1 MNIEKIFN
9 YKLIVCI
16 INLFLISGMFLAVFS
31 NYQTQTN
38 SKEVIFSSKNNI
50 FNKYSDDSKMLIP
63 EKNFF
68 SIDQEFFKSIET
80 DIRKK
85 IFKKNGELVGIKLY
99 ENEDDNFPI
108 VFEEYNEKNFITQI
122 TKYNKEN
129 GFKLYT
135 IKYIY
140 DKSKVINKIKE
151 IYNDLQKI
159 SQIEIYNVNYSCDK
173 SNDYLSKVTKY
184 NDFNSIL
191 YTVDYIYNKLQ
202 KVSRINKDIYNDSGK
217 RLFTEIYHII
227 DGSEMPVLI
236 KKIRYSLKNGII
248 ESIFHYFNAK
258 DNKKK
263 IVKQF
268 FVGGI
273 LDKTI
278 TEETDLLAN
287 KKTKIVYQD
296 RNDEI
301 FKINKYDLNQHMWCS
316 EVYKNKVIVD
326 RRCEDKKDKS
336 NRSYKH
342 YQKLQNKED
351 LALID
356 EQFIDEQNNV
366 WNKEY
371 IYKANG
377 ELDHVIAKKI
387 YY

>member
-1 MNIEKIFN
+1 M
-9 YKLIVCI
+9 
-16 INLFLISGMFLAVFS
+16 
-31 NYQTQTN
+31 
-38 SKEVIFSSKNNI
+38 
-50 FNKYSDDSKMLIP
+50 
-63 EKNFF
+63 
-68 SIDQEFFKSIET
+68 
-80 DIRKK
+80 
-85 IFKKNGELVGIKLY
+85 
-99 ENEDDNFPI
+99 
-108 VFEEYNEKNFITQI
+108 FEEYNEKNFITQV

-140 DKSKVINKIKE
+140 DKSSKVINKIKE

-159 SQIEIYNVNYSCDK
+159 SQIEIYNVNYSFDK
-173 SNDYLSKVTKY
+173 SNDCLSKVTKY
-184 NDFNSIL
+184 NDFNNIL
-191 YTVDYIYNKLQ
+191 YTIDYIYNKSQ
-202 KVSRINKDIYNDSGK
+202 KVSRMNKDIYNDLGK

-273 LDKTI
+273 LYKTI

-301 FKINKYDLNQHMWCS
+301 FKISEYDLNQHMWCS
-316 EVYKNKVIVD
+316 DVYKNKVIVD

-366 WNKEY
+366 WNKQY

-377 ELDHVIAKKI
+377 ELDHVISKKI